1 MKICCFKVVVFLF
14 SLCLFFMF
22 SYIFSSYFFFI
33 FFFCKQYQNFNFW
46 VTSLLNDVSVHLINN
61 LGMHFEI
68 ENINN
73 NNESLY
79 FTLRH
84 VLLAV
89 IHVGI
94 HPRSVKQQQY
104 VHLAMQCYIFC
115 IRNKIDML
123 HINWNDVKEKKITKE
138 CKKRSWKEIC
148 LIYT

>member
-1 MKICCFKVVVFLF
+1 
-14 SLCLFFMF
+14 
-22 SYIFSSYFFFI
+22 
-33 FFFCKQYQNFNFW
+33 
-46 VTSLLNDVSVHLINN
+46 
-61 LGMHFEI
+61 MHFEI

-123 HINWNDVKEKKITKE
+123 HINWNDVKEKKNHKGMQ
-138 CKKRSWKEIC
+138 KAQLKRNM
-148 LIYT
+148 LNIYISRVDTGKRKRESEQGKFER